1 MMNDK
6 WFKMDNVAKVFLATC
21 NLRDTRSFR
30 VSCTLK
36 EPVDKELLQ
45 QAIEKTVK
53 QRPQFQVLIHKGVF
67 WHYMEM
73 TNKEPVVE
81 EENQRPCPYLYGRG
95 FEGKL
100 HYRVTYFRN
109 RINLDMFHA
118 LTDGNGGMEFLNIIV
133 LNYLQLKY
141 PGKLDKVSVFSGAS
155 QADLEEDSFKHF
167 YGKKGK
173 PVAGTKKSYHIR
185 GLKLPYNQLQFM
197 EFHMSAQEMLKRA
210 KKVHA
215 SLTSYLGAALMLA
228 VYRDMPALQKNKPIT
243 ISMPVNLRNF
253 YPSATS
259 RNFFNSVYVSH
270 TFSGEETIETLAQQ
284 FDTDLK
290 AELKPEKMKERMD
303 NYEYMEQAFFVRMV
317 PLFIKNP
324 VVKFFARQES
334 KKVTAVVS
342 NLGRLQAEAEMEPYI
357 QGYSAY
363 CSTSTLFITI
373 CSYGDDLTLG
383 VATAY
388 RNTSVLRNFIK
399 TFTDDGVEVTAYA
412 SEVIY

>member
-1 MMNDK
+1 MNDK
-6 WFKMDNVAKVFLATC
+6 WFKVDNVAKVFLATC
-21 NLRDTRSFR
+21 NNRDTRSFR

-36 EPVDKELLQ
+36 EPIDKELLQ
-45 QAIEKTVK
+45 QAVEKTVK
-53 QRPQFQVLIHKGVF
+53 QRPQFQVVIHKGLF

-73 TNKEPVVE
+73 TNKKPEVE
-81 EENQRPCPYLYGRG
+81 EENHRPCPYLYGRG
-95 FEGKL
+95 VEGEL
-100 HYRVTYFRN
+100 HYHVTYFRN

-141 PGKLDKVSVFSGAS
+141 PGKLNDVPVFSGAS

-173 PVAGTKKSYHIR
+173 AGAAVKNSYHIR
-185 GLKLPYNQLQFM
+185 GLKYPYDQLQFM
-197 EFHMSAQEMLKRA
+197 EFHMSAQELLKRA
-210 KKVHA
+210 KAVHA
-215 SLTSYLGAALMLA
+215 SLTSYLGASLMLA
-228 VYRDMPALQKNKPIT
+228 VYQDMPALQRSKPVT

-270 TFSGEETIETLAQQ
+270 TFTGEETLETLAQE
-284 FDTDLK
+284 FDTNLK
-290 AELKPEKMKERMD
+290 AELEPEKIRERMD

-324 VVKFFARQES
+324 VVKFFTKQEN
-334 KKVTAVVS
+334 KKVTAVIS
-342 NLGRLQAEAEMEPYI
+342 NLGRLQVDERLVPYI
-357 QGYSAY
+357 QGYAAY
-363 CSTSTLFITI
+363 CSTNSLFITT

-399 TFTDDGVEVTAYA
+399 SFTNDGVEVTAYA